1 MGYLYRVVLLD
12 KGWMRRG
19 EEVILGPRLAIV
31 LDLDLFRT
39 NE

>member
-12 KGWMRRG
+12 KGWMRCG
-19 EEVILGPRLAIV
+19 EEVALGPRLVIV
-31 LDLDLFRT
+31 LDLGLFRA